1 MNIHCAPGTEAVSV
15 AIQRRMSRYPL
26 SSGGG
31 RYTHTET
38 SLTFL
43 KTSIHRVY
51 ILKESL
57 SVFWTIL
64 FSYILN
70 PSFLGIVHT

>member
-1 MNIHCAPGTEAVSV
+1 MNIYCAPGTEAVSV
-15 AIQRRMSRYPL
+15 EIQRRISQYPL
-26 SSGGG
+26 STGGD
-31 RYTHTET
+31 RYTHTER

-57 SVFWTIL
+57 SVF
-64 FSYILN
+64 
-70 PSFLGIVHT
+70 